1 MRFNL
6 FSKPAPWL
14 LVATA
19 FAVGACSHSSK
30 PSTVEAGP
38 QACPAVEIS
47 MEEAE
52 TLASHAIST
61 AEEDS
66 FDGHYKLDAL
76 ARGLPMLKRASLQGS
91 LSAQIAYSGHLIQA
105 GIIDPTENPLGRDQ
119 QDVAEEGMLFH
130 ILASHRGLPVEEAD
144 QETYAVL
151 LNPQKRFPSGFF
163 RQNTGVG
170 WLLQMI
176 SPEALDRARV
186 QAHAW
191 KDCWSA

>member
-76 ARGLPMLKRASLQGS
+76 ARGA
-91 LSAQIAYSGHLIQA
+91 AQ
-105 GIIDPTENPLGRDQ
+105 
-119 QDVAEEGMLFH
+119 
-130 ILASHRGLPVEEAD
+130 
-144 QETYAVL
+144 
-151 LNPQKRFPSGFF
+151 
-163 RQNTGVG
+163 
-170 WLLQMI
+170 
-176 SPEALDRARV
+176 AL
-186 QAHAW
+186 
-191 KDCWSA
+191 